1 MTHTLLAP
9 SWWTVGTRRWLF
21 TLCLTLWLGS
31 QSFVSTAEAQTQ
43 WPQFLG
49 PEGNAH
55 ASSTKLPTVVT
66 EDLVRW
72 KTPIHGKGWSSPV
85 IWGDDIWLT
94 TATPD
99 GHKLSVVC
107 IDKPTGRIV
116 LDKLLFEVEKP
127 SEIHDFN
134 SYASPTPVLEGG
146 KAWISFGSY
155 GTACLAG
162 RSGEVLWQRRDLPC
176 EHFRGPGSSPILFEN
191 LLIFHMDGF
200 DFQYVVALDKET
212 GRTVWKVDRQV
223 DYGTENGDFK
233 KAFCTPTIIEV
244 DGQPQLISPTSKACL
259 ALDPR
264 TGKEIWRIRYKEFS
278 ATVRPVYGH
287 GLVFINTGFGK
298 AALHAVDP
306 TGQGDVTETHI
317 KWSAAK
323 GIPSKPSHVL
333 VDDLLFMVHD
343 GGAATCF
350 EATTGKQLWQERLG
364 GNFTS
369 TPLYADGKLWFFSQ
383 EGKIKVLKASRE
395 FEELGESQL
404 GDGFMASPAV
414 SDDVLY
420 LRSRS
425 NLYRIGSGKVGS

>member
-1 MTHTLLAP
+1 MIRPSIDLRFFEAGLVLSRGLVAVWVLAIGLL
-9 SWWTVGTRRWLF
+9 ST
-21 TLCLTLWLGS
+21 S
-31 QSFVSTAEAQTQ
+31 QAQHN

-55 ASSTKLPTVVT
+55 AQSTKLPVSIAAENIFWQTA
-66 EDLVRW
+66 
-72 KTPIHGKGWSSPV
+72 IHGKGWSSPV
-85 IWGDDIWLT
+85 IWDNDLWMT

-99 GHKLSVVC
+99 GHKLSVICV
-107 IDKPTGRIV
+107 DKPSGKIV

-134 SYASPTPVLEGG
+134 SYASPTPVLENG

-191 LLIFHMDGF
+191 LLILHMDGF

-212 GRTVWKVDRQV
+212 GQTVWKVDRKV
-223 DYGTENGDFK
+223 EYGSDNGDFK
-233 KAFCTPTIIEV
+233 KAFCTPTIIQV
-244 DGQPQLISPTSKACL
+244 NGQPQLISPTSKASL

-264 TGKEIWRIRYKEFS
+264 TGKELWRIRFKEFS
-278 ATVRPVYGH
+278 ATVRPVYGN

-306 TGQGDVTETHI
+306 TGTGDVTETHVR
-317 KWSAAK
+317 WSAAK
-323 GIPSKPSHVL
+323 GIPSKPTHVL

-364 GNFTS
+364 GNYTA

-414 SDDVLY
+414 SDDLMY
-420 LRSRS
+420 LRSRT
-425 NLYRIGSGKVGS
+425 NLYQVGRKPSAN